1 MPVRAPLAQLT
12 YEFMP
17 IIRSNPSGTGVWS
30 RSKYDRDGYC
40 AAVIFLPLTKYS
52 QAFENKPIR
61 LLSAET
67 GRGFGAWREN
77 IRLLKHRRTTNAYDS
92 N

>member
-1 MPVRAPLAQLT
+1 MNLRRIFDRTHLVLA
-12 YEFMP
+12 
-17 IIRSNPSGTGVWS
+17 SGAARNTTVTGI
-30 RSKYDRDGYC
+30 
-40 AAVIFLPLTKYS
+40 ALAVIFLPLTKYS

-67 GRGFGAWREN
+67 GRGFGAWRED